1 MGSISFQV
9 VGDASVGT
17 KSRTFQVPDA
27 HINRLVEAMKPIG
40 AQPATVNTALAYWA
54 QMVMDKTKDVVLEQ
68 ERAAAALAVER
79 ISST

>member
-17 KSRTFQVPDA
+17 KNKTFTVPDA
-27 HINRLVEAMKPIG
+27 HINRLVEAMKPFG

-54 QMVMDKTKDVVLEQ
+54 QMVMDRTKDAV
-68 ERAAAALAVER
+68 VER
-79 ISST
+79 ERTVAAQAVDPITAT

>member
-27 HINRLVEAMKPIG
+27 HINRLVEAMKPFG

-54 QMVMDKTKDVVLEQ
+54 QMVMDKTKDVVREREQ
-68 ERAAAALAVER
+68 AAAALAVTP
-79 ISST
+79 ITAT

>member
-27 HINRLVEAMKPIG
+27 HINRLVEAMKPFG
-40 AQPATVNTALAYWA
+40 AQPATATTALIYWA
-54 QMVMDKTKDVVLEQ
+54 QMVMDKTKDAVMER
-68 ERAAAALAVER
+68 ERAAAAQAVAP
-79 ISST
+79 ITAT

>member
-27 HINRLVEAMKPIG
+27 HINRLVEAMKPFG